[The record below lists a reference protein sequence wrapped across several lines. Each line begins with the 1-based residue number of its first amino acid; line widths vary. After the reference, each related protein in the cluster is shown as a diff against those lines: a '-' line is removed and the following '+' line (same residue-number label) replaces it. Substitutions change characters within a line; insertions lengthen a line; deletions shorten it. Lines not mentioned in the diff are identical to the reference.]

1 MSGGHYLDDVIA
13 KLRALNDAGF
23 KQVSNGTLL
32 IGKLPP
38 RPNGMG
44 SHAYLHEFYA
54 PISVEQIGTLE
65 RKIRRPVP
73 EDVKNLLQHANGLS
87 LFFSSLSIAG
97 LRFDYSRQ
105 MSDEARQ
112 PVSMEYGNVIG
123 RPLEGEE
130 GNERFADN
138 SQEIRF
144 GGFCEEPGSELM
156 MKIDGDRR
164 VYAVPRDRM
173 GPVLYEW
180 PDLPTLLMSEVA
192 RMSEL
197 YRTTHSDVGMLKAMP
212 PPWQT

>member
-1 MSGGHYLDDVIA
+1 MSGGHYLDDIIA
-13 KLRALNDAGF
+13 KLRTLNDAGF
-23 KQVSNGTLL
+23 KQVPNGTLL

-38 RPNGMG
+38 LPNGNG
-44 SHAYLHEFYA
+44 AHAYLHVLYA
-54 PISVEQIGTLE
+54 PITLAQIDTLE
-65 RKIRRPVP
+65 KKIVRPIP
-73 EDVKNLLQHANGLS
+73 EDVRNLLRYANGLS

-97 LRFDYSRQ
+97 LRFNYSRQ

-112 PVSMEYGNVIG
+112 PVSMEYGNVLN
-123 RPLEGEE
+123 RPLEGNE

-138 SQEIRF
+138 SQEIRI
-144 GGFCEEPGSELM
+144 GGFCEDPGFELM
-156 MKIDGDRR
+156 MRLDGDRR

-180 PDLPTLLMSEVA
+180 PDLPTLLMSEVD

-197 YRTTHSDVGMLKAMP
+197 YRTTHSDVGMFKAMP